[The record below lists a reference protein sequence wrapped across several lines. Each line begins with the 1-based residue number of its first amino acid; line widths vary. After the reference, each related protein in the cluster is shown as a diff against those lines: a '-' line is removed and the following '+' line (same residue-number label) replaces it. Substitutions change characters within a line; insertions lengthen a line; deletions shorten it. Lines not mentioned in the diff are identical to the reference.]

1 MYGLT
6 GNLIVL
12 SKFIDNRNR
21 QYILYHDDEQSI
33 WDRDDFVEGTLK
45 PAAEFKNKC
54 LTFKYGGVYYDMH
67 VNYDY
72 GKLSKEA
79 TILSMFY
86 CFRGQ
91 YKGHSNAKDD
101 DIFWMKDNTVY
112 RLALTRRDYKVT
124 RERGDLISE
133 VKDFITW
140 NYIIPC
146 HVSISMNGELL
157 HSNTVCSK
165 LLYVDGTFRDDY
177 EKIQFTNKLGKFG
190 KLPDFTLILN
200 LRLRQFDDIIYINP
214 LDMPLMP
221 PQIKD
226 TIAKSENMSASVY
239 TLANITI
246 PEHYQ
251 LICPPNSNSI
261 YLVDTDTG
269 EQQLCNIVKHWSF
282 YFMLSDNGFRLAQ
295 MPPSLD
301 LKDEYLKEHGITLV
315 RRGLYVQ
322 TDVWKC
328 HYVSGYEKSP
338 E

>member
-12 SKFIDNRNR
+12 SKFIDVRNR

-33 WDRDDFVEGTLK
+33 WDRDDFVEGALK
-45 PAAEFKNKC
+45 PVAEFKNKC
-54 LTFKYGGVYYDMH
+54 LPFEYGGMYYDMH
-67 VNYDY
+67 VNYNY
-72 GKLSKEA
+72 VKLSKEA

-86 CFRGQ
+86 CIRGQ
-91 YKGHSNAKDD
+91 YRGHSNAKDD

-124 RERGDLISE
+124 RERGDLINE
-133 VKDFITW
+133 VKDFIMW
-140 NYIIPC
+140 NYTIPC
-146 HVSISMNGELL
+146 HVSISMKGELL

-177 EKIQFTNKLGKFG
+177 EKIQFTTKIDGLPSLPN
-190 KLPDFTLILN
+190 LPDFTLILN

-214 LDMPLMP
+214 LDMPLIP

-226 TIAKSENMSASVY
+226 TVVKSVY

-251 LICPPNSNSI
+251 LICPPNSDSV
-261 YLVDTDTG
+261 YLVDTVTG
-269 EQQLCNIVKHWSF
+269 EQQLCKITKHCSF
-282 YFMLSDNGFRLAQ
+282 YFMLSDNGFRPAQ

-301 LKDEYLKEHGITLV
+301 LKDEYLKKYGITLV

-322 TDVWKC
+322 TDVCKC